1 MARVTG
7 RAAAREAPAPF
18 ERLTDR
24 EREVFV
30 LIGRGLMTRD
40 IARQLELS
48 VKTIETYQTRIKE
61 KLGLATGH
69 ELIRAAVSWTE
80 T

>member
-7 RAAAREAPAPF
+7 RAATQDKRAPL

-30 LIGRGLMTRD
+30 LIGRGLGTRN
-40 IARQLELS
+40 IAGQLGLS
-48 VKTIETYQTRIKE
+48 VKTIETHQARIKE
-61 KLGLATGH
+61 KLGLTNGH
-69 ELIRAAVSWTE
+69 ELMRAAVSWAQL
-80 T
+80 